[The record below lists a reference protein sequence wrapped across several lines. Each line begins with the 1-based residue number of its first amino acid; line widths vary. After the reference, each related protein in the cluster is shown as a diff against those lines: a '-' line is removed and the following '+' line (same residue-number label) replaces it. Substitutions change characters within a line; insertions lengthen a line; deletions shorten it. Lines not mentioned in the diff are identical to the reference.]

1 MEEAISLAKE
11 LNDKHSLAV
20 ALMHNGILRQYE
32 RAPDEVERSASA
44 LIELSTR
51 QSFAFFFGWRNSSSR
66 LGALCVG

>member
-1 MEEAISLAKE
+1 M
-11 LNDKHSLAV
+11 D
-20 ALMHNGILRQYE
+20 NGILRQYE